1 MKIKNLTTIAAIA
14 AATSTSYAPPVRRG
28 ESPKTPLSKKA
39 KKVRAKNK
47 AAKQSRKVNRKK

>member
-1 MKIKNLTTIAAIA
+1 MKSVHSLLAIA
-14 AATSTSYAPPVRRG
+14 GLASMTSYEAPLRG
-28 ESPKTPLSKKA
+28 GELIKSPLSKKA